1 MLKTSL
7 VFLYRLLMIVLLAW
21 IAYTQTLIYR
31 DRPVPVTIANGPL
44 AVQGFPVG
52 TPVRVEID
60 NDPVRVEVDNI
71 GPVGVEVENEPLQVE
86 ISR

>member
-1 MLKTSL
+1 MKTL
-7 VFLYRLLMIVLLAW
+7 LIFLYRLLMVALLAW

-31 DRPVPVTIANGPL
+31 GRAVPVTIENGPL

-60 NDPVRVEVDNI
+60 N
-71 GPVGVEVENEPLQVE
+71 EPLQVE

>member
-1 MLKTSL
+1 MKTSL
-7 VFLYRLLMIVLLAW
+7 VFLYRLLIIALLAW

-31 DRPVPVTIANGPL
+31 GRPVPVTIENGPL

-52 TPVRVEID
+52 MPVRVEID
-60 NDPVRVEVDNI
+60 NEPVRVEID
-71 GPVGVEVENEPLQVE
+71 NEPLEVE